1 MRGYLLRR
9 LPSALLVLLL
19 ASFLAFAVLR
29 LVPGD
34 PAAVLAGPD
43 ASAETEAAIRA
54 RLGLD
59 DPLPA
64 QYARWI
70 GGLLT
75 GDLGPSYAIGG
86 ETADLIGD
94 GIGATVELTLGA
106 LLFVVV
112 LGGVF
117 GIVGATSRNR
127 WLRGTVRVLTTG
139 ALAVPP
145 FVTGVLLVLL
155 FAVLLGVLPPGG
167 RVPLLTAPDLGVQ
180 YLLLPALCLALPS
193 AAVLGRYL
201 KDSIERALAEDY
213 VRTATAA
220 GIAPA
225 ACSGTTPCPTPSRPS
240 SPSSAC
246 RPATSSAAPYSSRRS
261 SPGRASANSPNRP
274 WSAATTRSSRTSC
287 CSSSPSSS
295 SSSSSRTSSTPGST
309 PGSGGSDH
317 GNPRSHTVPSH
328 RGNGP
333 GP

>member
-9 LPSALLVLLL
+9 LPSALLVLLV
-19 ASFLAFAVLR
+19 ASFVAFAVLR

-64 QYARWI
+64 QYLHWL

-86 ETADLIGD
+86 QTADLIGD
-94 GIGATVELTLGA
+94 GLGATVELTLAA

-112 LGGVF
+112 LGAAF
-117 GIVGATSRNR
+117 GILGATSRSR
-127 WLRGTVRVLTTG
+127 WVRTAVRVVTTG

-155 FAVLLGVLPPGG
+155 FSVLLGVLPPGG

-201 KDSIERALAEDY
+201 KDGIERALGEDY

-220 GIAPA
+220 GVAP
-225 ACSGTTPCPTPSRPS
+225 
-240 SPSSAC
+240 
-246 RPATSSAAPYSSRRS
+246 RRLLWRHALPNALPPVVTLLGMQTGNLLGGAVLVEAIFAW
-261 SPGRASANSPNRP
+261 PGLGQLAEQALVRRDYPVVQDLLLLLVTVFVLVQLLTDLVHA
-274 WSAATTRSSRTSC
+274 WL
-287 CSSSPSSS
+287 
-295 SSSSSRTSSTPGST
+295 
-309 PGSGGSDH
+309 D
-317 GNPRSHTVPSH
+317 PRI
-328 RGNGP
+328 RWE
-333 GP
+333 

>member
-1 MRGYLLRR
+1 MSGYLLRR

-19 ASFLAFAVLR
+19 ASLLVFAVLR

-43 ASAETEAAIRA
+43 ASAEAEAAIRA
-54 RLGLD
+54 SLGLD

-86 ETADLIGD
+86 RTADLIAD

-112 LGGVF
+112 LGTAF

-201 KDSIERALAEDY
+201 EDSIGRALAEDY

-220 GIAPA
+220 GIAP
-225 ACSGTTPCPTPSRPS
+225 
-240 SPSSAC
+240 
-246 RPATSSAAPYSSRRS
+246 RRLLWRHALPNALPPVVTLLGMQTGHLLGGAVLVEAIFAW
-261 SPGRASANSPNRP
+261 PGLGQLAEQALVRRDYPVVQDLLLLLVTVFVLVQLVTDLVHA
-274 WSAATTRSSRTSC
+274 WL
-287 CSSSPSSS
+287 
-295 SSSSSRTSSTPGST
+295 
-309 PGSGGSDH
+309 D
-317 GNPRSHTVPSH
+317 PRI
-328 RGNGP
+328 RWE
-333 GP
+333 

>member
-9 LPSALLVLLL
+9 LPSALLVLLV
-19 ASFLAFAVLR
+19 ASFVAFAVLR

-59 DPLPA
+59 EPLPA
-64 QYARWI
+64 QYLRWL
-70 GGLLT
+70 GDLLT

-86 ETADLIGD
+86 QTADLIGD
-94 GIGATVELTLGA
+94 GLGATVELTLAA

-112 LGGVF
+112 LGAAF
-117 GIVGATSRNR
+117 GILGATSRSR
-127 WLRGTVRVLTTG
+127 WVRTAVRVVTTG

-155 FAVLLGVLPPGG
+155 FSVLLGVLPPGG

-201 KDSIERALAEDY
+201 KDGIERALGEDY

-220 GIAPA
+220 GIAP
-225 ACSGTTPCPTPSRPS
+225 
-240 SPSSAC
+240 
-246 RPATSSAAPYSSRRS
+246 RRLLWRHALPNALPPVVTLLGMQTGNLLGGAVLVEAIFAW
-261 SPGRASANSPNRP
+261 PGLGQLAEQALVRRDYPVVQDLLLLLVTVFVLVQLLTDLVHA
-274 WSAATTRSSRTSC
+274 WL
-287 CSSSPSSS
+287 
-295 SSSSSRTSSTPGST
+295 
-309 PGSGGSDH
+309 D
-317 GNPRSHTVPSH
+317 PRI
-328 RGNGP
+328 RWE
-333 GP
+333 

>member
-1 MRGYLLRR
+1 MRGHLLRR
-9 LPSALLVLLL
+9 LPSALLVLLV
-19 ASFLAFAVLR
+19 ASFVAFALLR

-43 ASAETEAAIRA
+43 ASPETEAAIRA

-59 DPLPA
+59 APLHT
-64 QYARWI
+64 QYLQWI
-70 GGLLT
+70 GDLLT

-86 ETADLIGD
+86 QTADLIAD
-94 GIGATVELTLGA
+94 GLGATAELTLGA

-112 LGGVF
+112 LGAAF
-117 GIVGATSRNR
+117 GILGATSRNR
-127 WLRGTVRVLTTG
+127 WVRGTVRALTTA

-201 KDSIERALAEDY
+201 KDGIERALAEDY

-220 GIAPA
+220 GVAPRRLLWRHA
-225 ACSGTTPCPTPSRPS
+225 LPNAL
-240 SPSSAC
+240 SPAVTLLGMQTGHLLGGAVLVEAIFAW
-246 RPATSSAAPYSSRRS
+246 PGLGQLAEQALVRRDY
-261 SPGRASANSPNRP
+261 PVVQDLLLLLVTVFVLVQLLTDLVHARL
-274 WSAATTRSSRTSC
+274 
-287 CSSSPSSS
+287 
-295 SSSSSRTSSTPGST
+295 
-309 PGSGGSDH
+309 D
-317 GNPRSHTVPSH
+317 PRI
-328 RGNGP
+328 RWE
-333 GP
+333 

>member
-9 LPSALLVLLL
+9 LPSALLVLLV
-19 ASFLAFAVLR
+19 ASFVAFAVLR

-59 DPLPA
+59 EPLPA
-64 QYARWI
+64 QYLHWL

-86 ETADLIGD
+86 QTADLIGD
-94 GIGATVELTLGA
+94 GLGATVELTLAA
-106 LLFVVV
+106 LLSVVV
-112 LGGVF
+112 LGAAF
-117 GIVGATSRNR
+117 GILGATSRSR
-127 WLRGTVRVLTTG
+127 WVRTAVRVVTTG

-155 FAVLLGVLPPGG
+155 FSVLLGVLPPGG
-167 RVPLLTAPDLGVQ
+167 RVPLLIAPDLGVQ

-201 KDSIERALAEDY
+201 KDGIERALGEDY

-220 GIAPA
+220 GVAP
-225 ACSGTTPCPTPSRPS
+225 
-240 SPSSAC
+240 
-246 RPATSSAAPYSSRRS
+246 RRLLWRHALPNALPPVVTLLGMQTGNLLGGAVLVEAIFAW
-261 SPGRASANSPNRP
+261 PGLGQLAEQALVRRDYPVVQDLLLLLVTVFVLVQLLTDLVHA
-274 WSAATTRSSRTSC
+274 WL
-287 CSSSPSSS
+287 
-295 SSSSSRTSSTPGST
+295 
-309 PGSGGSDH
+309 D
-317 GNPRSHTVPSH
+317 PRI
-328 RGNGP
+328 RWE
-333 GP
+333 